1 VLVQT
6 LQHYHQDSFYT
17 TLALAVS
24 AVGVTLCGLAL
35 LVLLF
40 QKEREAVA
48 PLRVL
53 VLLLLI
59 VWLVGTSVMTVKG
72 PYTNTG
78 NGYFGA
84 WLALA
89 MSWLLAFDV
98 LPLSKGGQVA
108 GFCRQGIDHIGAL
121 LFASLVV
128 FVQTLWNLSDHW
140 CPAVGQGHCSGEVLW
155 ILVCSGV
162 SLLVCTL
169 LLRARTDGNVQ
180 AKLRYVVLFLMVW
193 WAAGFFVATFDSPY
207 VHTGNGFFGCW
218 VAILAAMALFDSS
231 WHMDA
236 SVVRRVP
243 NHLLGLFL
251 GSAVVLVAA
260 TYQRSLHDFWT
271 WWAAICS
278 GVSLAISI
286 VLLLALGSRHSSQV
300 DSHMRGIT
308 SFLLIWWIMGTGCMT
323 FKHPFGATSNGYFG
337 AWIALAS
344 AVLLSQAYSD
354 LLWGLVGRAGEHGP
368 GLAILA
374 MASATLLAQIL
385 FDAEHQGVHGNLTW
399 GLVGS
404 SLSLLICVLV
414 ANFFTGM
421 PDGFKWVALGL
432 AVLWGSLVGLLTF
445 EGPYVGSG
453 NGYFACWVGLFA
465 CMYLLFRAFPAVA
478 SRMVV
483 VVHQQAPAVRVV
495 HQQAPIVR
503 VVHKQAPAAQ
513 V

>member
-1 VLVQT
+1 MLAVDRLACALGGGVAVLVQT
-6 LQHYHQDSFYT
+6 LQHYHSDSFYAT
-17 TLALAVS
+17 WALLVS
-24 AVGVTLCGLAL
+24 IVGVTLAGLAL
-35 LVLLF
+35 LVMLF
-40 QKEREAVA
+40 QKEQDAIL

-53 VLLLLI
+53 VSLLLA
-59 VWLVGTSVMTVKG
+59 VWIAGTSVMTVKG
-72 PYTNTG
+72 PYIHTG

-84 WLALA
+84 WLALT

-98 LPLSKGGQVA
+98 LPVYKAGQVA
-108 GFCRQGIDHIGAL
+108 SFCRQGVDLVGAL

-128 FVQTLWNLSDHW
+128 FIQTLWNLSDHW
-140 CPAVGQGHCSGEVLW
+140 CPVVGHGHCSGEVIW

-180 AKLRYVVLFLMVW
+180 AKLRFVVLFLMVW

-218 VAILAAMALFDSS
+218 VAILAAMSLFDSS

-236 SVVRRVP
+236 STVRKVP
-243 NHLLGLFL
+243 SNLLGLFM

-278 GVSLAISI
+278 GVSLTISI
-286 VLLLALGSRHSSQV
+286 VLLLALGSRHSSRI
-300 DSHMRGIT
+300 DSNMKCIT
-308 SFLLIWWIMGTGCMT
+308 SFLVIWWIVGTGCMT

-344 AVLLSQAYSD
+344 AVLLCQAYSD
-354 LLWGLVGRAGEHGP
+354 LLRAVVGRAGEHGA
-368 GLAILA
+368 GLALLA

-385 FDAEHQGVHGNLTW
+385 FDASHHGVHGNLTW

-404 SLSLLICVLV
+404 SLSLLICALV
-414 ANFFTGM
+414 ANLFTGM
-421 PDGFKWVALGL
+421 PDGFKWVALAL
-432 AVLWGSLVGLLTF
+432 TVLWASMVGLLTF

-465 CMYLLFRAFPAVA
+465 CLYLLFRAFPAVA
-478 SRMVV
+478 QRVVV
-483 VVHQQAPAVRVV
+483 VVHQQAPA
-495 HQQAPIVR
+495 
-503 VVHKQAPAAQ
+503 AQ